1 LWESSQRLGGQLR
14 EKKTRSSNKLVKVT
28 DLASANTLPA
38 VQKRQDEGNQLGRF
52 VTLRAANAGEVF
64 RGVAFAPKDHGAADN
79 QE

>member
-1 LWESSQRLGGQLR
+1 
-14 EKKTRSSNKLVKVT
+14 VKVT

-38 VQKRQDEGNQLGRF
+38 VQKQQDEGNQLGRF